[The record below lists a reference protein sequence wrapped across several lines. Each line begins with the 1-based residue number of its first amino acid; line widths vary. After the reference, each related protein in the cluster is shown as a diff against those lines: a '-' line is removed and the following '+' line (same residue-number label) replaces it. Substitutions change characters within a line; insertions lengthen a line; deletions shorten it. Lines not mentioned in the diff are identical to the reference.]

1 MKLLWSSD
9 LKIHTVHN
17 SDVVLAATLAADWI
31 RTVGGRAKADA
42 AAAVDLPPSGV
53 KKDQLVDLKGACA
66 CDKTVKAVVFNIVS
80 RRHPFF
86 RQIHAG
92 ALIRLARS
100 IQVDDASSTQDKIA
114 VAISKYFGIKHD
126 YYGAVTQLFAKLA
139 FKDVDF
145 ADMVEDANEVGPP
158 PLA

>member
-31 RTVGGRAKADA
+31 RTVGGRAKADT

-80 RRHPFF
+80 RGLYSSR
-86 RQIHAG
+86 
-92 ALIRLARS
+92 RS
-100 IQVDDASSTQDKIA
+100 VRADSSILRVPSRSMMRPRRRTRSLWPSRSTLGSSMTTTAQ
-114 VAISKYFGIKHD
+114 
-126 YYGAVTQLFAKLA
+126 
-139 FKDVDF
+139 
-145 ADMVEDANEVGPP
+145 
-158 PLA
+158 